1 MEKVYLFD
9 GTPESLANWRHRDGS
24 PARWTVEDGIL
35 HVGIGTDDIVSVEKF
50 GDAHIHLEW
59 QEPDMPTAKG
69 QDKGNSGVYVHGCY
83 ELQVLDSYG
92 IAEPALDDC
101 GAIYKMYKPLVNA
114 CKPALE
120 WQTYD
125 IYIRAPRFE
134 DGKITSFA
142 SMTVFQNGVCIQN
155 NIELYRNTPGSIT
168 PDPVAEGPIILQ
180 DHDCPVSFRNVWFER
195 L

>member
-92 IAEPALDDC
+92 IAEPAL
-101 GAIYKMYKPLVNA
+101 
-114 CKPALE
+114 E

-168 PDPVAEGPIILQ
+168 PDPTADGPIILQ